1 MKSGIAGFA
10 RIDREAI
17 ASPKWRQ
24 DTLKVIQIDKPT
36 RLVVFN
42 SDLISQRRHH

>member
-1 MKSGIAGFA
+1 MESGKTGFA
-10 RIDREAI
+10 RIDREAS

-24 DTLKVIQIDKPT
+24 DTLKVIQIDKLT
-36 RLVVFN
+36 RLVIFN